1 MKRTLILP
9 AWLWLLQA
17 LTGAALVIYV
27 IIHTVDNAT
36 ILAGSENYEAMLY
49 FWHESLPIW
58 SYNLMT
64 FSLVVLFLAH
74 LINGTRI
81 AITPVRNYGTSWKQ
95 VSMLKHS
102 GTTLWYLQLL
112 TGAVIAISGI
122 WHLIIQ
128 HTSSTTTTAESMMRV
143 TPFVMTLYII
153 FLAALLFHAF
163 NGIRSILIKLGI
175 MTDKAR
181 EGILISFM
189 AFLFIGFFVVGVFSL
204 AKFLPEPET
213 GQQAIESTIE
223 IPEAG
228 DSQTTDEIN
237 DPSGENIEGQDE

>member
-27 IIHTVDNAT
+27 IIHMVDNAT
-36 ILAGSENYEAMLY
+36 ILAGSENYEAMLQ
-49 FWHESLPIW
+49 FWHEGLPSW
-58 SYNLMT
+58 SYNLMA
-64 FSLVVLFLAH
+64 FSLVVVFLAH

-81 AITPVRNYGTSWKQ
+81 AITPFRNFETTWKQ

-102 GTTLWYLQLL
+102 GTTLWYLQLM
-112 TGAVIAISGI
+112 TGAVIAIAGI

-128 HTSSTTTTAESMMRV
+128 HTNATTTAAESMMRI
-143 TPFVMTLYII
+143 TPSVMTLYII

-163 NGIRSILIKLGI
+163 NGIRAIFIKLGI

-181 EGILISFM
+181 EGILLSFM

-213 GQQAIESTIE
+213 GQQAIESNIE
-223 IPEAG
+223 IPEAA

-237 DPSGENIEGQDE
+237 DQSDENIEGQDE